1 VAYTVQFK
9 PLALRQLEKLPRE
22 AQRRLST
29 KIEALRD
36 DPFSVGCK
44 KMAGIS
50 DAWRIRAGDYRVVY
64 QVYRGVLLV
73 LVLTV
78 GHRKDVY
85 RYSSCARSRSI
96 SS

>member
-1 VAYTVQFK
+1 MAYTIQFK

-22 AQRRLST
+22 AQRRLSA

-36 DPFSVGCK
+36 DPFPSGCK
-44 KMAGIS
+44 KMSVIP

-73 LVLTV
+73 LVLAV
-78 GHRKDVY
+78 RHRKDVY
-85 RYSSCARSRSI
+85 R
-96 SS
+96 

>member
-1 VAYTVQFK
+1 MAYTIQFK

-22 AQRRLST
+22 GQRRLSA

-36 DPFSVGCK
+36 DPFPAGCK
-44 KMAGIS
+44 KMAAVP

-64 QVYRGVLLV
+64 QIHRTMLIV

-78 GHRKDVY
+78 GHRRDVY
-85 RYSSCARSRSI
+85 R
-96 SS
+96 